1 MVDLSGNTLAEAVE
15 MLAIPHRR
23 KVALRKLMAAGR
35 AGTPAV
41 RAGLKHADPEVR
53 IACCQV
59 LDHFMDEQ
67 ALPELAANVSHW
79 HPGVRAWSIHALA
92 CDRCKEGTCRP
103 GEDDVIPMVV
113 EALLHDD
120 DRNVRQQ
127 AAGMLGPSVLR
138 SEAARAAVQR
148 AHQHDPHPQCARWR
162 VGGCR
167 AVRGSGSYG
176 RDSGRL
182 ARSTSASAVASQLLA
197 FVLAFARSYG

>member
-1 MVDLSGNTLAEAVE
+1 MARDLARPVVDLSGNTLAEAVE

-138 SEAARAAVQR
+138 SKAARAAVQR
-148 AHQHDPHPQCARWR
+148 AHQHDPHP
-162 VGGCR
+162 
-167 AVRGSGSYG
+167 AVRK
-176 RDSGRL
+176 
-182 ARSTSASAVASQLLA
+182 VAGWWVPGGPRFRKL
-197 FVLAFARSYG
+197 RT